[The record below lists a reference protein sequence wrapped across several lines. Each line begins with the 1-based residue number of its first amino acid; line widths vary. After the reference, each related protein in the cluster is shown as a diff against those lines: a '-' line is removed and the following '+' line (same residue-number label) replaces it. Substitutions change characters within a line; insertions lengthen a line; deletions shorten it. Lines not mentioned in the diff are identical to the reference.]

1 MSLAL
6 QECGMSVR
14 WLKFSDREGL
24 EELVSLS
31 EIKNSEEEV
40 QRWFSGLME
49 VLLSAQLQI
58 LSLWSNISNVPEKE
72 LTIR

>member
-14 WLKFSDREGL
+14 WLRFSDREGL

-40 QRWFSGLME
+40 QRWFNGLME
-49 VLLSAQLQI
+49 
-58 LSLWSNISNVPEKE
+58 
-72 LTIR
+72 